1 MLNRIQKKISI
12 IRKLLKYRIE
22 NFLNSIYNIN
32 SIIKHIIQ
40 TTVLFISV
48 FICGQSQKEINSYNN
63 SQYYSLLFYQDSIS
77 ENQRGTIKI
86 PGDFKALSLNDEVLI
101 VSFENSF
108 EITDPE
114 IECKIIFENGLMD
127 EGMVLI
133 NGKYISDNIISEGNP
148 SSYEQIIPKR
158 LIQKGS
164 NTITILALSY
174 SESGYVNGNISIQQN
189 SQELDLFSEWN
200 YKIYTSSQNNLRIIP
215 TQVINVDWFDFNID
229 NYLYENLDDS
239 AWPTTNFPASVENL
253 YNNKQ
258 LDGAFWFVKTI
269 RLEKQ
274 PEQDI
279 YFKVPDG
286 IDDYDKLFI
295 NGNLIGLTNCYSCPR
310 NYRIPKEYLK
320 QNNVFSLLVID
331 KDGAGGIRGK
341 ISLEGEDMFLD
352 ISNDWKY
359 KKIFDL
365 QVLVTI
371 KESSDKLSFF
381 ENDEVSIFNLSGRKL
396 NFDNILIENKTNPFI
411 YVVIFLLIVALIYVF
426 YSRKINLKTID
437 EKVNKT
443 LETVNKS
450 VDYVFIRADR
460 ANHKIEIQSILLVE
474 GKKDYV
480 KLHLSE
486 NSYLVRK
493 NLKTFLNEL
502 PSSKFIRISK
512 SIAVNID
519 QIKKID
525 KNMLFLKSGKY
536 YIIGKKYYEEVKQLV
551 V

>member
-1 MLNRIQKKISI
+1 MIKRIQKFYLKID
-12 IRKLLKYRIE
+12 KLA
-22 NFLNSIYNIN
+22 NCNTNTMSNSIYNVN
-32 SIIKHIIQ
+32 TLVKQVIQ
-40 TTVLFISV
+40 IAVLFISV
-48 FICGQSQKEINSYNN
+48 FMSGQSQKEKNTYAN
-63 SQYYSLLFYQDSIS
+63 SQYYSLLFDQDSIS
-77 ENQRGTIKI
+77 ENQQGVMKL
-86 PGDFKALSLNDEVLI
+86 PGDFKGLSQNNEVLI
-101 VSFENSF
+101 VSFENTF
-108 EITDPE
+108 DLTDPN
-114 IECKIIFENGLMD
+114 IECTIIFENGLMD
-127 EGMVLI
+127 EGMVLM
-133 NGKYISDNIISEGNP
+133 NGKYISDHIISEGNP
-148 SSYEQIIPKR
+148 SSYKQIIPQR
-158 LIQKGS
+158 LLQEGR

-174 SESGYVNGNISIQQN
+174 SESGYVKGNISIEQN
-189 SQELDLFSEWN
+189 SQELDLTSEWN
-200 YKIYTSSQNNLRIIP
+200 YKIYTASQNNLRIIP
-215 TQVINVDWFDFNID
+215 TQVINVDWFDLNID
-229 NYLYENLDDS
+229 QYLSKNLDDS
-239 AWPTTNFPASVENL
+239 TWPTTNFPATVENL

-269 RLEKQ
+269 RLENL

-279 YFKVPDG
+279 YFKVPNG
-286 IDDYDKLFI
+286 IDDYDKLFL

-320 QNNVFSLLVID
+320 RNNDFSLLVID

-396 NFDNILIENKTNPFI
+396 NFDNILIENKTNPII
-411 YVVIFLLIVALIYVF
+411 YVLIVLLIVALTYMF

-437 EKVNKT
+437 DKVNQT

-450 VDYVFIRADR
+450 VDFVFIRADR

-525 KNMLFLKSGKY
+525 KNMLFLRSGKY